1 MSGELEE
8 DAEPWWLREDQPEDE
23 GDLEPPGIVLPR
35 RKAAAEPAD
44 DHPLLMPLAQ
54 AQDAVARLEASAAAA
69 SPLIIEGLRARMAY
83 REAAGWLAHGHTWI
97 HPRDLALRDARLTS
111 SYGAAASVGRLAA
124 ALPAMAAQGAVFDVV
139 PSDQVIGTALRLAQ
153 LWRRL
158 AEFRTWT
165 PLKDAAAIR
174 EALKPLAW
182 GGTLSDADIDDWLGG
197 LRGRGQIPALIRAGR
212 TARDWMN
219 RHTESA
225 DPLTLDGLFLAACV
239 WREEGFGR
247 DIALPFWTAP
257 SAHHHRLALRV
268 GVDWMAGFLECVAR
282 AAQIGL
288 EELNRL
294 RRAETMIAD
303 LGGTARSRLRDAAD
317 RVIRAPVI
325 TARSLADGLDVS
337 PQAALGLL
345 RQLLATGIVREAT
358 GRAAWRA
365 FVVA

>member
-1 MSGELEE
+1 
-8 DAEPWWLREDQPEDE
+8 
-23 GDLEPPGIVLPR
+23 
-35 RKAAAEPAD
+35 
-44 DHPLLMPLAQ
+44 
-54 AQDAVARLEASAAAA
+54 
-69 SPLIIEGLRARMAY
+69 
-83 REAAGWLAHGHTWI
+83 
-97 HPRDLALRDARLTS
+97 
-111 SYGAAASVGRLAA
+111 
-124 ALPAMAAQGAVFDVV
+124 MAAQGAVFDVV

-165 PLKDAAAIR
+165 PLKDTTSVR
-174 EALKPLAW
+174 EALEPLAW
-182 GGTLSDADIDDWLGG
+182 GDSLRDEDIDDWLGG
-197 LRGRGQIPALIRAGR
+197 LHRRAQVPVLIRAGR
-212 TARDWMN
+212 AARDWMN

-225 DPLTLDGLFLAACV
+225 DPLTIDGLFLAACV
-239 WREEGFGR
+239 WREKGYGR
-247 DIALPFWTAP
+247 DIALPFWSAP
-257 SAHHHRLALRV
+257 TAHHHRLTLRF

-303 LGGTARSRLRDAAD
+303 LGGTARSRLRDAAE
-317 RVIRAPVI
+317 RVIRAPII
-325 TARSLADGLDVS
+325 TARSLADGLNVS

-345 RQLLATGIVREAT
+345 RQLLAAGIVKEAT